1 VFNLVLV
8 DIRVLVQA
16 TTSFWFCFNLL
27 NMLTDGSVQSVLLD
41 PVAFEIKLRELECPS
56 EGLAYANALV
66 DVFRQIRTVDA
77 NQDANAILGV
87 MEDLQVSIDHANE
100 RIGEVAITWLEASVQ
115 LIWDRWSIRF
125 NRRFANLY
133 RHHFNEVR
141 PG

>member
-1 VFNLVLV
+1 MVLV
-8 DIRVLVQA
+8 DPRVLVQDIQ
-16 TTSFWFCFNLL
+16 SFFFCFSLL
-27 NMLTDGSVQSVLLD
+27 NMLTYGSVQSVLLD
-41 PVAFEIKLRELECPS
+41 PVAFELILRELECPS

-66 DVFRQIRTVDA
+66 EVFRKIRTNDA
-77 NQDANAILGV
+77 NPDANAILGV
-87 MEDLQVSIDHANE
+87 MEDLEVSIDYANE
-100 RIGEVAITWLEASVQ
+100 RIGELAITWLEASLQ

>member
-1 VFNLVLV
+1 MFNLVLV

-16 TTSFWFCFNLL
+16 TTSFVFCFNLL
-27 NMLTDGSVQSVLLD
+27 NMLTYGSVQSVLLD
-41 PVAFEIKLRELECPS
+41 PVAFELILRELECPP

-66 DVFRQIRTVDA
+66 DVFRQILTVVA

-133 RHHFNEVR
+133 RNHFNEVR

>member
-16 TTSFWFCFNLL
+16 TTSFVFCFNLL
-27 NMLTDGSVQSVLLD
+27 NMLTYGSVQSVLLD
-41 PVAFEIKLRELECPS
+41 PVAFELILRELECPP

-66 DVFRQIRTVDA
+66 DVFRQILIVVA

-115 LIWDRWSIRF
+115 LIWDRWSTRF

-133 RHHFNEVR
+133 RNHFNEVR